1 MSGKYFEQCNPGDV
15 IRHATTRTITEMDN
29 VLFSALTMNPQP
41 MHIDEEYAKTSI
53 YGTRIVNSCFTL
65 GLLLGFS
72 VPDLT
77 LGTTIAVIALESV
90 VFPKP
95 VFHGDTIRGESTVL
109 ERRESKSRPEAGI
122 VIFDHRAYNQHNE
135 VVASCRRVAL
145 MKKMPEAAATI
156 AGHRV

>member
-1 MSGKYFEQCNPGDV
+1 MSGRYLEELNPGDV

-29 VLFSALTMNPQP
+29 VMFSSLTMNPQP
-41 MHIDEEYAKTSI
+41 MHIDEEFAKASI

-77 LGTTIAVIALESV
+77 LGTTIAVVALEQV

-95 VFHGDTIRGESTVL
+95 VFHGDTLRAESRVL
-109 ERRESKSRPEAGI
+109 ERRESKSRPDAGV
-122 VIFDHRAYNQHNE
+122 VIFEHLAYNQRGE
-135 VVASCRRVAL
+135 LVASCRRVAL
-145 MKKMPEAAATI
+145 MKKRPADAV
-156 AGHRV
+156 AGVA

>member
-1 MSGKYFEQCNPGDV
+1 MSGKYFEQLNPGDV

-41 MHIDEEYAKTSI
+41 MHIDEEYAKTSM

-95 VFHGDTIRGESTVL
+95 VFHGDTLRGESTVL

-122 VIFDHRAYNQHNE
+122 VIFDHRAYNQRNE
-135 VVASCRRVAL
+135 LVASCRRVAL
-145 MKKMPEAAATI
+145 MKKMPAAA
-156 AGHRV
+156 HSP